1 MTNNKHVS
9 DNPAAPAGE
18 REEVERLRG
27 CEILLGTL
35 RPKLAD
41 CEQALAK
48 AHQREAALE
57 ASHAALQAKLD
68 AVAGLVGKWRETSEA
83 SERRACI
90 GHFPEGYS
98 AESRAYENCADEL
111 AAALE

>member
-1 MTNNKHVS
+1 LQAYREFDKEIDNITAEPMSDGQAAAIADNVVAVS
-9 DNPAAPAGE
+9 KIGE
-18 REEVERLRG
+18 
-27 CEILLGTL
+27 
-35 RPKLAD
+35 
-41 CEQALAK
+41 
-48 AHQREAALE
+48 LE
-57 ASHAALQAKLD
+57 AEVATVLRSREDVVMQLAALQAKLD
-68 AVAGLVGKWRETSEA
+68 AVAGLVEKWRETSEA